1 MHANPLTRD
10 QFERTLKSTAA
21 LNEIKRPATTYW
33 KDAWRRLRSNPV
45 AMVSMGILALIVILA
60 IVIPFVSPYAYDQQD
75 YTAIN
80 QGPSAQHWF
89 GTDSL
94 GRDIF
99 VRCWAG
105 ARVSLLI
112 ALVATCINVIIGVL
126 YGGISGY
133 FGGRVDM
140 IMMRGVEIIYTIP
153 DLLWVIML
161 MVVMGSG
168 LNTIIIAIAIT
179 GWGSMARLVRGQVL
193 QNIRDISDHLRHTA
207 EVRFLQK
214 LCGGADFRGFP
225 GPLSHGKGGGP
236 GDRVP
241 LQRGF
246 NQLDLDLRR
255 PF

>member
-112 ALVATCINVIIGVL
+112 ALTYVVINLVIDIL
-126 YGGISGY
+126 YGIIDP
-133 FGGRVDM
+133 RV
-140 IMMRGVEIIYTIP
+140 RY
-153 DLLWVIML
+153 
-161 MVVMGSG
+161 
-168 LNTIIIAIAIT
+168 
-179 GWGSMARLVRGQVL
+179 Q
-193 QNIRDISDHLRHTA
+193 
-207 EVRFLQK
+207 
-214 LCGGADFRGFP
+214 
-225 GPLSHGKGGGP
+225 
-236 GDRVP
+236 
-241 LQRGF
+241 
-246 NQLDLDLRR
+246 
-255 PF
+255 